1 MSSTIYQL
9 TLIIGMG
16 TLITL
21 LIRGMSLGIAL
32 YRSVVVIMAMLGLL
46 LVAGIIVKWAT
57 IPKPQQSESEINDSE
72 TDLEVADRTE

>member
-1 MSSTIYQL
+1 MNSTIYQL

-32 YRSVVVIMAMLGLL
+32 YRSVVVILVMLGLL

-57 IPKPQQSESEINDSE
+57 IAKPKDTEIDISGA
-72 TDLEVADRTE
+72 DLEPIEKTE

>member
-32 YRSVVVIMAMLGLL
+32 YRSIVVIMAMLGLL

-57 IPKPQQSESEINDSE
+57 IPKPQQSEINDSE
-72 TDLEVADRTE
+72 TDLEVADNTE

>member
-32 YRSVVVIMAMLGLL
+32 YRSIVVIMAMLGLL

-57 IPKPQQSESEINDSE
+57 IPKPAQSEIKDSE
-72 TDLEVADRTE
+72 TDLEVVDNTK

>member
-32 YRSVVVIMAMLGLL
+32 YRSIVVIMVMLGLL

-57 IPKPQQSESEINDSE
+57 IPKPQQSEIKDSE
-72 TDLEVADRTE
+72 TDLEVVDNTK

>member
-32 YRSVVVIMAMLGLL
+32 YRSIVVIMVMLGLL

-57 IPKPQQSESEINDSE
+57 IPKPQQSEINDSE
-72 TDLEVADRTE
+72 TDLEVADKTE

>member
-1 MSSTIYQL
+1 MSSTIYQM

-32 YRSVVVIMAMLGLL
+32 YRSVVVIMVMLGLL
-46 LVAGIIVKWAT
+46 LVAGFIVRWAT
-57 IPKPQQSESEINDSE
+57 VATPESSEIDDSV
-72 TDLEVADRTE
+72 TDLEAAEKTE

>member
-32 YRSVVVIMAMLGLL
+32 YRSIVVIMAMLGLL

-57 IPKPQQSESEINDSE
+57 IPKPQQSEINDSE
-72 TDLEVADRTE
+72 TDLEVADKTE

>member
-32 YRSVVVIMAMLGLL
+32 YRSIVVIMVMLGLL
-46 LVAGIIVKWAT
+46 LVAGIIVKLAT
-57 IPKPQQSESEINDSE
+57 IPKPQQSEINDSE
-72 TDLEVADRTE
+72 TDLEVADKTE

>member
-32 YRSVVVIMAMLGLL
+32 YRSVVVILVMLGLL
-46 LVAGIIVKWAT
+46 LVAGFIVRWAT
-57 IPKPQQSESEINDSE
+57 IARTQSSEIDNSV
-72 TDLEVADRTE
+72 TDLETAEETE

>member
-1 MSSTIYQL
+1 MNATIYQV

-32 YRSVVVIMAMLGLL
+32 YRSVVVILVMLGLL
-46 LVAGIIVKWAT
+46 LVAGFIVKWAT
-57 IPKPQQSESEINDSE
+57 IAKPDMSEIDDSV
-72 TDLEVADRTE
+72 TDLETAETTE

>member
-9 TLIIGMG
+9 TLIIVMG

-32 YRSVVVIMAMLGLL
+32 YRSIVVIMAMLGLL
-46 LVAGIIVKWAT
+46 LVADIIVKWAT
-57 IPKPQQSESEINDSE
+57 IPKPQQSEIKDSE
-72 TDLEVADRTE
+72 TDLEVVDNTK

>member
-32 YRSVVVIMAMLGLL
+32 YRSIVVIMVMLGLL

-57 IPKPQQSESEINDSE
+57 IPKPQQSEITDSE
-72 TDLEVADRTE
+72 TDLEVADNKE

>member
-1 MSSTIYQL
+1 MNATIYQM

-32 YRSVVVIMAMLGLL
+32 YRSVVVILVMLGLL
-46 LVAGIIVKWAT
+46 LVAGFIVRWAT
-57 IPKPQQSESEINDSE
+57 IAQPDSSEIDNSE
-72 TDLEVADRTE
+72 TDLEAAEKTE

>member
-32 YRSVVVIMAMLGLL
+32 YRSVVVIMVMLGLL

-57 IPKPQQSESEINDSE
+57 IPKPQQSEITDSE
-72 TDLEVADRTE
+72 TDLEVADNKE

>member
-46 LVAGIIVKWAT
+46 LLAGIIVKWAT
-57 IPKPQQSESEINDSE
+57 IPKPPQSEIKDSE
-72 TDLEVADRTE
+72 TDLEVADNTE

>member
-1 MSSTIYQL
+1 MSSTIYQM

-32 YRSVVVIMAMLGLL
+32 YRSVVVILVMLGLL
-46 LVAGIIVKWAT
+46 LLAGFIVRWAT
-57 IPKPQQSESEINDSE
+57 ITRPESSEIDNAV
-72 TDLEVADRTE
+72 TDLEAAENTE

>member
-1 MSSTIYQL
+1 MSSTIYQM

-32 YRSVVVIMAMLGLL
+32 YRSMVVILVRLGLL
-46 LVAGIIVKWAT
+46 LVAGFIVRWAT
-57 IPKPQQSESEINDSE
+57 MAKPQSSEIDDSV
-72 TDLEVADRTE
+72 TDLQTAEETE

>member
-1 MSSTIYQL
+1 MSSTIYQM

-32 YRSVVVIMAMLGLL
+32 YRSVVVILVMLGLL
-46 LVAGIIVKWAT
+46 LLAGFIVRWTT
-57 IPKPQQSESEINDSE
+57 IAKPNSSEIEDIG
-72 TDLEVADRTE
+72 TDLEAAEKAE